1 MSPGTG
7 ELIDRIQPERVSR
20 LGRQIAT
27 VDVPYQGQGQGQVR
41 SPKSPKSGHHKLLVQ
56 LGMCSILFIGHFIHR
71 IQK

>member
-27 VDVPYQGQGQGQVR
+27 LDMAYQGQGQGQVT
-41 SPKSPKSGHHKLLVQ
+41 KGHHKLLVQ
-56 LGMCSILFIGHFIHR
+56 LGMCGT
-71 IQK
+71 